1 MMLLNP
7 LGRCF
12 QGTLSGTQS
21 LMTLSEFEAL
31 DTCYSASAT
40 PAPTTPAPTT
50 PAPSTPA
57 PTTPAPTTPAPT
69 TPVLTIQ
76 DGVQV
81 FQGSLDTNSTGNPYT
96 NETAF
101 GLLAFKLFPGLS
113 VNVIEVSPSIGNIQ
127 TLCFAIQ
134 PLDANN
140 TFEGVMGTLEG
151 FSEPVSWSIPPSP
164 VCCCPV
170 QRIS

>member
-21 LMTLSEFEAL
+21 LMTLSDFEAL

-50 PAPSTPA
+50 PAP
-57 PTTPAPTTPAPT
+57 
-69 TPVLTIQ
+69 TIQ
-76 DGVQV
+76 DAVQV

-134 PLDANN
+134 PLDSNN

-164 VCCCPV
+164 VCCCPA
-170 QRIS
+170 QRNS

>member
-1 MMLLNP
+1 MLVNP

-31 DTCYSASAT
+31 DTCDSASAT

-50 PAPSTPA
+50 PAP
-57 PTTPAPTTPAPT
+57 
-69 TPVLTIQ
+69 TIQ

-134 PLDANN
+134 PLDSNN
-140 TFEGVMGTLEG
+140 TFEGVMGTLEQ

-164 VCCCPV
+164 VYCCPV
-170 QRIS
+170 QRNS

>member
-31 DTCYSASAT
+31 DTCDSASAT

-50 PAPSTPA
+50 PAP
-57 PTTPAPTTPAPT
+57 
-69 TPVLTIQ
+69 TIQ

-140 TFEGVMGTLEG
+140 TFEGVMGTLEQ
-151 FSEPVSWSIPPSP
+151 FAEPVSWLIPLSP
-164 VCCCPV
+164 VYCCPV
-170 QRIS
+170 QRNS